1 MNVEQVSETPG
12 RSPFEAVAHDLS
24 SAVDTAYPIDELS
37 HPEYVNDDFRM
48 FTFKVMKCPKRYVHD
63 WRSCPF
69 AHPTENARRRDPREV
84 KYMPVPCPDYKRGL
98 CLMGDACTYSHG
110 VYECWLHPAKYRT
123 QLCKDGA
130 QCRRPVCFFAHSV
143 SELRSPT
150 YTWENGE
157 TTSTSGRQA
166 SVGLQEGALPQ
177 PRQAPGN
184 DNHGPPCDRGPL
196 PYPNH
201 GLGHHTH
208 AFQYP
213 QQSHP
218 QHPPLHDH
226 LDPNQAAM
234 YPYPPAQQPQAY
246 MDPYYAPHQNLNQ
259 GMDGYLGM
267 PMHPSPNGLQMGD
280 PNQAGFSAP
289 GQAVGGPRMYPQA
302 PGPYVDV
309 SPTMGGLHHGN
320 PYQREQQRLQTMQ
333 RFHSQQL
340 SHQQYQ
346 HQRPQPH
353 HQPHQQPYQQ
363 HQQQAQRQ
371 QSGPAPAGSLPS
383 PTAGSTRSGAPS
395 ADLGE
400 LLGPGAGQ
408 GTTAPRMS
416 NAMARSL
423 GLVPPKETRTRTLGA
438 LAGLIQGPR
447 ATSLTDGLN
456 RPQMSYSLPAQLPDP
471 DQHMHEVYLAAQAA
485 AAAGNNT
492 QVQNSAS
499 QSSTQRQASQGLP
512 PAMVSMGSGAL
523 GMPQGLSQTLRQAS
537 AGSVSRQPSL
547 GLQGQGSLGLA
558 PGSALIGT
566 QRQVSMGPPPDMGQG
581 NVGMPFETSPQDMQ
595 AWQMGM
601 QQGMEQALQLGSG
614 QGEGAAG
621 GPSQTGQQAQ
631 ERALLEQMQNSGLTD
646 GTVKLSPGQLQ
657 GIVAILN
664 KQGLHQPWN
673 RSSTSLA
680 GHTIPEAEQLAD
692 GPVDSH
698 TMASLLSSFQT
709 MGLIPD
715 QHTKNSYTDP
725 HAQAVTNQAHMAT
738 PFASPEHAPALDF
751 LEGGDAKTVGSRRM
765 RTQSS
770 ARAGQLSGGTPSLAS
785 SSSSGAG
792 GLPSKNSAGLNT
804 YSPFA
809 SPNQQLHKMSSAS
822 SMGSG
827 PGRSPSGRTSQN
839 PSCQMSSPAPH
850 SPNAAAT

>member
-1 MNVEQVSETPG
+1 MNAEQVSGMPG

-24 SAVDTAYPIDELS
+24 SAVDTAYSGDELS

-157 TTSTSGRQA
+157 TTATSGRQA
-166 SVGLQEGALPQ
+166 SAGLQEGALPQ

-184 DNHGPPCDRGPL
+184 HDYDPPSDRGPL

-201 GLGHHTH
+201 GVGHQTH
-208 AFQYP
+208 AVQYP
-213 QQSHP
+213 QQSHA
-218 QHPPLHDH
+218 QHPSMHDN

-234 YPYPPAQQPQAY
+234 YPYQPAQQPQAY

-259 GMDGYLGM
+259 GVDGYLGM
-267 PMHPSPNGLQMGD
+267 PMNPHPNGPQMGD
-280 PNQAGFSAP
+280 PNQGGFGASA
-289 GQAVGGPRMYPQA
+289 QAVGGPRLYPQ
-302 PGPYVDV
+302 GPRPYMDV
-309 SPTMGGLHHGN
+309 TPTMSGLHHGN

-340 SHQQYQ
+340 SHQQQYQ
-346 HQRPQPH
+346 HQHPRPQPH
-353 HQPHQQPYQQ
+353 QQR
-363 HQQQAQRQ
+363 HHQAQRQ
-371 QSGPAPAGSLPS
+371 QSGPTPAGSLPS

-438 LAGLIQGPR
+438 LAGLMQAPR

-492 QVQNSAS
+492 QVGVTPVTKPPEIS
-499 QSSTQRQASQGLP
+499 Q
-512 PAMVSMGSGAL
+512 
-523 GMPQGLSQTLRQAS
+523 
-537 AGSVSRQPSL
+537 
-547 GLQGQGSLGLA
+547 
-558 PGSALIGT
+558 
-566 QRQVSMGPPPDMGQG
+566 
-581 NVGMPFETSPQDMQ
+581 
-595 AWQMGM
+595 
-601 QQGMEQALQLGSG
+601 
-614 QGEGAAG
+614 
-621 GPSQTGQQAQ
+621 
-631 ERALLEQMQNSGLTD
+631 
-646 GTVKLSPGQLQ
+646 
-657 GIVAILN
+657 
-664 KQGLHQPWN
+664 
-673 RSSTSLA
+673 
-680 GHTIPEAEQLAD
+680 
-692 GPVDSH
+692 
-698 TMASLLSSFQT
+698 
-709 MGLIPD
+709 
-715 QHTKNSYTDP
+715 
-725 HAQAVTNQAHMAT
+725 
-738 PFASPEHAPALDF
+738 
-751 LEGGDAKTVGSRRM
+751 
-765 RTQSS
+765 
-770 ARAGQLSGGTPSLAS
+770 
-785 SSSSGAG
+785 
-792 GLPSKNSAGLNT
+792 
-804 YSPFA
+804 
-809 SPNQQLHKMSSAS
+809 
-822 SMGSG
+822 
-827 PGRSPSGRTSQN
+827 
-839 PSCQMSSPAPH
+839 
-850 SPNAAAT
+850 

>member
-1 MNVEQVSETPG
+1 MNAEQVSGMPG

-24 SAVDTAYPIDELS
+24 SAVDATYPGDELS

-84 KYMPVPCPDYKRGL
+84 KYMPVPCPDYKCGL

-123 QLCKDGA
+123 QLCKDGG

-157 TTSTSGRQA
+157 TNATSGRQA
-166 SVGLQEGALPQ
+166 SAGLQEGALPQ

-184 DNHGPPCDRGPL
+184 HDHDLPSDRGPQ

-201 GLGHHTH
+201 GHHTH

-213 QQSHP
+213 HQSHA
-218 QHPPLHDH
+218 QHPSMHDH

-246 MDPYYAPHQNLNQ
+246 MDPYYAPHQKLNQ

-267 PMHPSPNGLQMGD
+267 PMNPNPNGPQMGD
-280 PNQAGFSAP
+280 PNQGGFGAP
-289 GQAVGGPRMYPQA
+289 GQAVGGPRLYPQA
-302 PGPYVDV
+302 PRPYMNVA
-309 SPTMGGLHHGN
+309 PTMGGLHHGN

-340 SHQQYQ
+340 SHQQQYQ
-346 HQRPQPH
+346 HQQQP
-353 HQPHQQPYQQ
+353 QPHQQRH
-363 HQQQAQRQ
+363 HQSQRQ

-383 PTAGSTRSGAPS
+383 PTAGTTRSGAPS

-400 LLGPGAGQ
+400 VLGPGAGQ

-438 LAGLIQGPR
+438 LAGLMQGPR

-485 AAAGNNT
+485 AAAAGNNT

-499 QSSTQRQASQGLP
+499 QSGTQRQASLGLP

-537 AGSVSRQPSL
+537 AGSASRQPSL

-558 PGSALIGT
+558 PGSALSGT
-566 QRQVSMGPPPDMGQG
+566 QRQASMGPSPGMGQG
-581 NVGMPFETSPQDMQ
+581 NVGMPFETNPQDLQ

-601 QQGMEQALQLGSG
+601 QQGVEQALQLGAG

-621 GPSQTGQQAQ
+621 GLSQTGQQAKD
-631 ERALLEQMQNSGLTD
+631 RALLEQMQNSGLLTD
-646 GTVKLSPGQLQ
+646 GTGKLRSGQLQ
-657 GIVAILN
+657 GIVAMLN
-664 KQGLHQPWN
+664 KQGLHQSWN

-692 GPVDSH
+692 GPVDTH

-709 MGLIPD
+709 MGLVPD
-715 QHTKNSYTDP
+715 QHIKNAYTDP
-725 HAQAVTNQAHMAT
+725 HAQADTSQAHMAT

-751 LEGGDAKTVGSRRM
+751 FEGGDARTVGSRRM

-770 ARAGQLSGGTPSLAS
+770 AHAGQLSGGTPSLAS

-809 SPNQQLHKMSSAS
+809 SPNQQLHMMSSAS
-822 SMGSG
+822 SMSSG
-827 PGRSPSGRTSQN
+827 PGKSPSGRTSQN
-839 PSCQMSSPAPH
+839 PSRQMSSPAPN
-850 SPNAAAT
+850 SPKEAAT